1 MISFIGIFNT
11 RNFLN
16 ALQTLLSILYCRWII
31 RSNFPNGVFVAFLV
45 SWDNLFNIFYEFLFV
60 RISLSGRS
68 AVLKMKH
75 KPILNTARSHQ
86 KPNTDIRLFS

>member
-45 SWDNLFNIFYEFLFV
+45 SWDNPCRKV
-60 RISLSGRS
+60 
-68 AVLKMKH
+68 K
-75 KPILNTARSHQ
+75 
-86 KPNTDIRLFS
+86 